1 MINKTILIIQNTSYH
16 FETTIS
22 LYSSLLR
29 LNPSKLSIVKIANDH
44 TSQQKFIDK
53 YQIHTIDHSDSSVYN
68 YDIAFIIS
76 AYPNPHVSINNSI
89 PQAEHPLVRHY
100 HNKTIYVCHRFDKEQ
115 DYKLNPLINKSN
127 SIALSPLA
135 SNIKLDF
142 FYPIENSIIPNHCDL
157 TDIKNLCVQG
167 HFELKNR
174 IVDHNIFNC
183 SNRFNLNI
191 MGTNINYLDT
201 VDTQVCSNHKYHINL
216 NEIDFYS
223 LLNIN
228 HFILPMI
235 DDKIK
240 SGTYLKQRFSTNFNH
255 AMALEKP
262 IFAHEIFKDIYEI
275 PGIYYNYS
283 NINNQFEKL
292 LNLSQEQYLLLISDF
307 KSIKNKYHIH
317 NSKILSNKILSIL

>member
-1 MINKTILIIQNTSYH
+1 MTNKNILIIQNTNYH

-29 LNPSKLSIVKIANDH
+29 LNPAKLSIVKIANDH
-44 TSQQKFIDK
+44 TYQQKFLDK
-53 YQIHTIDHSDSSVYN
+53 YKIHTIDCYDSSVYN

-89 PQAEHPLVRHY
+89 PHAEHLLVKY
-100 HNKTIYVCHRFDKEQ
+100 YQNKTIYVCHRFNKEQ
-115 DYKLNPLINKSN
+115 DYRLNPLINKSN

-142 FYPIENSIIPNHCDL
+142 FYPIENIIPNQCDL
-157 TDIKNLCVQG
+157 TDIKNLCIQG

-174 IVDHNIFNC
+174 IVNHNIFDC

-191 MGTNINYLDT
+191 VGTNINCLDA
-201 VDTQVCSNHKYHINL
+201 QVCDNHKYHINL

-240 SGTYLKQRFSTNFNH
+240 SGTYLKQRFSSNFNH

-283 NINNQFEKL
+283 NINDQLEKL
-292 LNLSQEQYLLLISDF
+292 LNLSQENYLSLISEF
-307 KSIKNKYHIH
+307 KRIKNKYHIH
-317 NSKILSNKILSIL
+317 NSKILSNKISSIL